1 MALMPRRRQNLA
13 ERKALLTMRNLM
25 ANAGWHSEALLIDAA
40 AEALGGDEAAKL
52 TAQRAY
58 DKHIKTMEPN

>member
-1 MALMPRRRQNLA
+1 MTRPRANLA
-13 ERKALLTMRNLM
+13 ERRALLTMRNLM
-25 ANAGWHSEALLIDAA
+25 AKSPAAPQAQLVQAA

-58 DKHIKTMEPN
+58 DKHIKTMEAN

>member
-1 MALMPRRRQNLA
+1 MARRNQNHG